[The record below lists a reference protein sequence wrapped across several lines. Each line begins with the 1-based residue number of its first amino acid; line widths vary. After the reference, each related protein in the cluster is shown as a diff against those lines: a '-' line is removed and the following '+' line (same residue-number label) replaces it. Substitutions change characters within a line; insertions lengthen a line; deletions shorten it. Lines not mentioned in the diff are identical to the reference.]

1 MQLRNK
7 YLDAL
12 GIPDFLYSKI
22 ELNKSPELPIKLLIV
37 EVGAQGSLLS
47 KGDSQN
53 LLMKMLESIDFS
65 IKNAHLVSL
74 KKNLI
79 DEYIKNNPS
88 KAVMVMGSSYKSNKS
103 NKSALFLMH
112 HPRDILKNPTLKR
125 ESWEILKKVKQCL
138 K

>member
-1 MQLRNK
+1 MHLRNQ
-7 YLDAL
+7 YLEAL

-22 ELNKSPELPIKLLIV
+22 ESKNSSEPLLKLLIV
-37 EVGAQGSLLS
+37 EVGSQDSFCS

-53 LLMKMLESIDFS
+53 LLIKMLESIGFS
-65 IKNAHLVSL
+65 IKSAQLVSL
-74 KKNLI
+74 EKNLI

-88 KAVMVMGSSYKSNKS
+88 EVVMVMGSSYES
-103 NKSALFLMH
+103 NKSALFLMQ